1 MFTNFI
7 TFLLLPSSKNKL
19 YYTARIYGNLKEL
32 ELPTRICPVTGKE
45 LLVTSFPLHIH
56 YVHKVFGK
64 RVKPGSKHSALWL
77 HTVAEESEH
86 GYSENSL
93 QAVTPL

>member
-1 MFTNFI
+1 MYTNFI
-7 TFLLLPSSKNKL
+7 TFLLLPSSNKN

-32 ELPTRICPVTGKE
+32 ELPTRVDEKTGKE
-45 LLVTSFPLHIH
+45 LPVTSFPLHIN
-56 YVHKVFGK
+56 YVNKVFGK
-64 RVKPGSKHSALWL
+64 RLKPGAKFSALWL
-77 HTVAEESEH
+77 HTTAEDSEY

>member
-1 MFTNFI
+1 MYTNFI

-32 ELPTRICPVTGKE
+32 ELPTRICEKTGKE
-45 LLVTSFPLHIH
+45 LPVTSFPLHIN
-56 YVHKVFGK
+56 YVVKVFGK
-64 RVKPGSKHSALWL
+64 RVKPGAKYSALWL
-77 HTVAEESEH
+77 HTTEDESEY

>member
-7 TFLLLPSSKNKL
+7 TFILLPSSNNKL
-19 YYTARIYGNLKEL
+19 YYTARVYGNLREL
-32 ELPTRICPVTGKE
+32 DLPTRIDEKTGKE
-45 LLVTSFPLHIH
+45 LPVTSFPLHIN
-56 YVHKVFGK
+56 YVNKVFGK
-64 RVKPGSKHSALWL
+64 RVKPGSKYSALWL
-77 HTVAEESEH
+77 HTCADDSEY